1 MSSLS
6 FKIMECLDKN
16 KHTMPDGLY
25 ITLANLL
32 LENYNNTEY
41 KLINILYII
50 NKIKNKDGK
59 IYINTVINNKKVYY
73 KQSSPALEMN
83 DVINFVNINGIHI
96 VTKCINYEIDNKIL
110 NDSNTIEYNKY
121 IFIREI

>member
-16 KHTMPDGLY
+16 KHNMPDGLY

-73 KQSSPALEMN
+73 KQSSPNLEMN
-83 DVINFVNINGIHI
+83 DIINFVNINGIHI
-96 VTKCINYEIDNKIL
+96 VTKCVKYENDYKIL
-110 NDSNTIEYNKY
+110 NDGNNIEYNKY